1 MRRRL
6 RNGEVCWFAHAQ
18 KWCGAAQFRICM
30 HAADNGKSYDCGSFK
45 SSKEDNITKT
55 TLTVWKETYTACKI
69 MVTPAELFPS
79 EVWNHVFSYLSAAE
93 KSCVRAS
100 CTYFRKLIDHPS
112 LWRDWSVVLDCVNGS
127 YDTFFWETLRRRK
140 VTSVVLRNNHSKHMK
155 VLASS
160 LPAVSILVMDGC
172 VGVDLQYL
180 NNFKNLKSLA
190 IRSAYMVDFKSGS
203 TESLRQQLTHLSL
216 CKIPYNNVLRNI
228 SVVCQFKNLTSL
240 TFHERNWG
248 IPFSK
253 INFILVALP
262 KLEHLSLHVY
272 FPKHTDP
279 DNHLFIEPNAR
290 RLTSLEIFGTGRLL
304 PVKAMKHMSQLKR
317 FAVFYENVPRE
328 MPGNEPLSVM
338 SDWLSDLHD
347 LSTLVIVKGPPVK
360 TYVSSIPVTLTDLT
374 LHDSNLSLEDMAAV
388 AAQIPNL
395 QHLHLDTWPSH
406 LGANASQ
413 IPKLFPNLKSLKIRH
428 EHIPEKNFLDLHQ
441 LQDLEILE
449 IVDSHP
455 DLPALVRKLRILTKY
470 RLRVLTPP
478 YQRDVLSCPC
488 VC

>member
-1 MRRRL
+1 MRSRMRRSDVEQ
-6 RNGEVCWFAHAQ
+6 NSSGFACMLPTTEKVTIVPLLKAQ
-18 KWCGAAQFRICM
+18 K
-30 HAADNGKSYDCGSFK
+30 
-45 SSKEDNITKT
+45 KT
-55 TLTVWKETYTACKI
+55 TTTTGNAFNVGKETYTACKI
-69 MVTPAELFPS
+69 MVNPAELFPS
-79 EVWNHVFSYLSAAE
+79 EVWSHVFSYLSAAE

-112 LWRDWSVVLDCVNGS
+112 LWRDWSVVLDFVSGS

-140 VTSVVLRNNHSKHMK
+140 VTSVVLRNSHSKHIK
-155 VLASS
+155 VVASS
-160 LPAVSILVMDGC
+160 LPAVTILVMDGC
-172 VGVDLQYL
+172 IGVDLQYL
-180 NNFKNLKSLA
+180 SGFKNLKSLA
-190 IRSAYMVDFKSGS
+190 IRSAYMVDLESVS
-203 TESLRQQLTHLSL
+203 TESLRQQLTHFSL
-216 CKIPYNNVLRNI
+216 CNNPFNDILRNI

-240 TFHERNWG
+240 VFHEINWG

-253 INFILVALP
+253 IKPILAALP
-262 KLEHLSLHVY
+262 KLEHLSLHMY
-272 FPKHTDP
+272 FPTTDLG
-279 DNHLFIEPNAR
+279 NFLVFEPNACQ
-290 RLTSLEIFGTGRLL
+290 LTSLEILGRGQLL
-304 PVKAMKHMSQLKR
+304 PENAMKHMSQLKR
-317 FAVFYENVPRE
+317 FAVFYKDVPRK
-328 MPGNEPLSVM
+328 MPGDEPSSAM
-338 SDWLSDLHD
+338 SNWLSDLHE

-374 LHDSNLSLEDMAAV
+374 LHDSNFSLKDMAAL

-441 LQDLEILE
+441 LQNLEILE

-455 DLPALVRKLRILTKY
+455 DLPALIRRLRILTKY
-470 RLRVLTPP
+470 RLRVLSPP
-478 YQRDVLSCPC
+478 YQTDVLSCPC